1 MYDVFFSF
9 FYHNF
14 ITASSPPVP
23 TEDPFLSKFYHSI
36 VYCIKPSGAYR
47 DSVLFAPFLAVA
59 FLKAPSSSI
68 KMSLIPPSKANT
80 DSQLLSRPVR
90 PTIVLVHAGW
100 HGPETYSLVVPGLE
114 KAGYSITAVTLPSA
128 GQTPAVPDLSEDVKI
143 IHNTVTSNL
152 RIGKDVVLVMH
163 SFGSISGCEA
173 LKGVAEELANDHAHQ
188 PPGVK
193 VGKVMKLAFIS
204 AKLVPEGEAVWESS
218 RDRPPGFQRVV
229 RPFIS

>member
-1 MYDVFFSF
+1 
-9 FYHNF
+9 
-14 ITASSPPVP
+14 
-23 TEDPFLSKFYHSI
+23 
-36 VYCIKPSGAYR
+36 
-47 DSVLFAPFLAVA
+47 
-59 FLKAPSSSI
+59 
-68 KMSLIPPSKANT
+68 MSLIFSSKANT

-143 IHNTVTSNL
+143 IRNAVTSNL

-163 SFGSISGCEA
+163 SFGSIAGCEA
-173 LKGVAEELANDHAHQ
+173 LKGVAEELANNHTDQ

-193 VGKVMKLAFIS
+193 AGKIMKLAFIS
-204 AKLVPEGEAVWESS
+204 SKLVPEGGAVWDIG
-218 RDRPPGFQRVV
+218 RNRPPGFERVV
-229 RPFIS
+229 RSIIS